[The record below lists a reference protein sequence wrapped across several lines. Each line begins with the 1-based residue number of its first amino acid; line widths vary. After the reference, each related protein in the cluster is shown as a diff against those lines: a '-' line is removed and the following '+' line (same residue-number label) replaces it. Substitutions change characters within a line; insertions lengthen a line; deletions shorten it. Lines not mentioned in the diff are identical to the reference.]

1 MELAITKEIQ
11 EIKKYRKSE
20 ESQILAEALRLG
32 VNQLWKKAILDEY
45 AEGKIS
51 KRKAVRLLGPELVE
65 RLDEEKRFIL
75 KDIQW
80 GLTDE

>member
-11 EIKKYRKSE
+11 EIKKYRKAE

-51 KRKAVRLLGPELVE
+51 KREAVRLLGPELVE

-75 KDIQW
+75 KDIRW

>member
-11 EIKKYRKSE
+11 EIKKYRKVE

-32 VNQLWKKAILDEY
+32 VKQLWKKAILDEY

-75 KDIQW
+75 KDIRW

>member
-11 EIKKYRKSE
+11 EIKKYRKAE

-32 VNQLWKKAILDEY
+32 VKQLWKKAILDEY

-65 RLDEEKRFIL
+65 RLDKEKRFIL
-75 KDIQW
+75 KDIRW

>member
-1 MELAITKEIQ
+1 MESAITKEIQ
-11 EIKKYRKSE
+11 EIKKYRKAE

-32 VNQLWKKAILDEY
+32 VKQLWKKAILDEY

-51 KRKAVRLLGPELVE
+51 KKKALRLLGPELVN

-75 KDIQW
+75 KDIRW
-80 GLTDE
+80 GLSDE